1 MNIIA
6 INKIKKN
13 DQISLYEKSLVYFIL
28 AKIAQKNKNYKNEIK
43 NLKNFNINSFNSNF
57 TYNKSSQFYHNEII
71 NKFYN
76 KIQFTNIQNTPK
88 NNTPIFIIGLPR
100 SGSTL
105 IESLLTSSDQT
116 VKTCAESHVINMSIL
131 EQVGPKIFSKNFDP
145 NKFIFE
151 INQVKLE
158 NSILK
163 RYNNFNVIN
172 TNLNFTFIDKSLE
185 NFFNIEIILKIFP
198 NAKFLHTF
206 RNSIFC
212 YFNISIYAS

>member
-1 MNIIA
+1 
-6 INKIKKN
+6 
-13 DQISLYEKSLVYFIL
+13 
-28 AKIAQKNKNYKNEIK
+28 
-43 NLKNFNINSFNSNF
+43 
-57 TYNKSSQFYHNEII
+57 
-71 NKFYN
+71 
-76 KIQFTNIQNTPK
+76 
-88 NNTPIFIIGLPR
+88 
-100 SGSTL
+100 
-105 IESLLTSSDQT
+105 
-116 VKTCAESHVINMSIL
+116 MSIL

-151 INQVKLE
+151 INQAKLE

-206 RNSIFC
+206 RDSIDSV
-212 YFNISIYAS
+212 ISIYQSMLPELSWTHKIEDILDYINNYKKIINYSNYKKKD